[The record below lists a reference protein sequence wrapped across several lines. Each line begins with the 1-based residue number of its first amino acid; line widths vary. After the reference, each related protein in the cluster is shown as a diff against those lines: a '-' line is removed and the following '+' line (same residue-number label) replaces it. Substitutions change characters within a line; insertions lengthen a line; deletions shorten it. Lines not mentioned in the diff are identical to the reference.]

1 MHNGNAT
8 DRSDGAPH
16 PADAVFGAIERPPR
30 VPPYLAIGLS
40 TTVRG
45 VARRADCW
53 VNLRHLAN
61 MIRGAFYTCS
71 INHPI
76 KLVALPEGAITGFT
90 DEAFDVDHVVAARE
104 LFIDIPGEETD
115 FLGELAKQFD
125 TFIIAQC
132 KARWPEVMKDRF
144 FNTAFII
151 SPEGKVVHK
160 YAKNHVFPRERSCTP
175 HDIYDRW
182 VEVFGDGLEAFYPV
196 YKSPII
202 GNIGTIVCNDGHYP
216 EAVRALALNGAEVV
230 YRPSMS
236 QPMTGNGTW
245 EIQNRAHAVF
255 NNVYVIAPNIGPYYL
270 TPGVEHPYD
279 VAGGMAHIVDY
290 TGKVVCRSASGAD
303 TVVAALIDI
312 EQLRLFRERTLRG
325 NWLKDLR
332 TEIFAKMYAE
342 PIMPK
347 NMWLHQDPLGH
358 EALDAVYRQNIR
370 RLQERGTY
378 TPPSAYFPGARF
390 LHPIPNPEDRSL
402 ARMRELLWDPWGA
415 EMAPHLH
422 TREQLAPTPGRPG
435 TRNGRGRNGR
445 AAAGRRAGTG
455 RRGRASGGP

>member
-1 MHNGNAT
+1 MAETPSPNGA
-8 DRSDGAPH
+8 AEPAH
-16 PADAVFGAIERPPR
+16 PADAVFAHIERPPR
-30 VPPYLAIGLS
+30 VPPYLAVGLS

-45 VARRADCW
+45 ISRRADCW

-61 MIRGAFYTCS
+61 MIRSAFYTCS

-104 LFIDIPGEETD
+104 LFIDIPGEETA
-115 FLGELAKQFD
+115 FLGELARQFD
-125 TFIIAQC
+125 TYIIAQC
-132 KARWPEVMKDRF
+132 KARWPEVMADRF
-144 FNTAFII
+144 FNTAFIV
-151 SPEGKVVHK
+151 SPRGEVVHK
-160 YAKNHVFPRERSCTP
+160 YAKNQVFPRERSCTP
-175 HDIYDRW
+175 HDVYDRW

-196 YKSPII
+196 YRSPEI

-216 EAVRALALNGAEVV
+216 EAVRALAMNGAEVV

-279 VAGGMAHIVDY
+279 VAGGMGHIVDY
-290 TGKVVCRSASGAD
+290 MGNVVCRSASGAD
-303 TVVAALIDI
+303 TVVAALIDV

-332 TEIFAKMYAE
+332 CEVFQPMYAR
-342 PIMPK
+342 PIHPK
-347 NMWLHQDPLGH
+347 NMWLEQAPLGH
-358 EALDAVYRQNIR
+358 EAMDKVFRANIR

-390 LHPIPNPEDRSL
+390 QHPIANPADRPYERL
-402 ARMRELLWDPWGA
+402 REQLWEPWGA
-415 EMAPHLH
+415 ELRPHLH
-422 TREQLAPTPGRPG
+422 TADALVPAPPPAAPPADEEANGATASEPEGKETPS
-435 TRNGRGRNGR
+435 
-445 AAAGRRAGTG
+445 A
-455 RRGRASGGP
+455 